1 MSKNSREVLVQL
13 SEMLNIA
20 KNTDRSIGMVVESGN
35 FYLEGETNVIN
46 VIDDEE
52 SIRIEGTYFTL
63 SIDKLE
69 IELAEYDDI
78 DDAFSITYSDKS
90 IYIV

>member
-13 SEMLNIA
+13 SEMLNVA

-52 SIRIEGTYFTL
+52 SIRIEGGSFTL

-69 IELAEYDDI
+69 IESAEYDDI